1 MTLRYFLL
9 DANLSPETAY
19 FLRSYG
25 YMIKSLLEQ
34 DLGNIDDQEVANI
47 ARQEKCILI
56 TFDLDFG
63 EMQYFASNKQFG
75 VIVLRLSDQRVE
87 NVNRTLLNFL
97 ERYSHILRKE
107 WKILVVL
114 TETEVRISR

>member
-1 MTLRYFLL
+1 
-9 DANLSPETAY
+9 
-19 FLRSYG
+19 
-25 YMIKSLLEQ
+25 MIKSLLEQ